1 MLLRPRKKTRGPV
14 GWFFDRFNRVF
25 GKATHGY
32 VNWSRLAIRK
42 TFLSFGLL
50 AALAVGAGLFGSRL
64 PSGFLPEEDQGYIY
78 LALQLPDAASLERTD
93 QACRKIE
100 DFLSK
105 TPGVQYTT
113 SVIGFSLLSL
123 VQNTYSAFFFVTFKP
138 WSERTKPEEQYP
150 AIKARLNKYLS
161 TLTEGIA
168 FAFPPP
174 AIPGVGT
181 SGGFT
186 FMLEDRAGKDVGFLA
201 QNLKA
206 FLDAASK
213 RPELGTLIPTFLP
226 NVPQVLVKVDRDKV
240 IKQGI
245 DLASVYQTLQTFMGG
260 FFVNYFNRFGRTW
273 QVYIEAE
280 GDYRTDAKNV
290 GQFFVRNANGN
301 PVPLDAISTIQ
312 NIAGPEFTLRY
323 NEYRAAQ
330 INGSAAPGYSS
341 YQAMNAL
348 EEVFRQTMPNEMGYD
363 YLGLSFQEKKAQQGV
378 SPTVVFGMSLIF
390 VFLIL
395 AALYESWSLPFS
407 VLLGTPVAVFGAFVT
422 LWLRGMQNNIYA
434 QIGLIMLIGLAAKN
448 AILIVEF
455 AKDEYEKGKPLLD
468 AALEGARLRLRPILM
483 TSFAFIFGLL
493 PLWFASGSGAV
504 ARRILG
510 STVIGGMIA
519 ASAIA
524 IFLIPVT
531 FYVIERF
538 SAGRKEKT
546 ATPQVSKL
554 KPESE
559 SAIKT

>member
-1 MLLRPRKKTRGPV
+1 
-14 GWFFDRFNRVF
+14 
-25 GKATHGY
+25 
-32 VNWSRLAIRK
+32 
-42 TFLSFGLL
+42 
-50 AALAVGAGLFGSRL
+50 
-64 PSGFLPEEDQGYIY
+64 
-78 LALQLPDAASLERTD
+78 
-93 QACRKIE
+93 
-100 DFLSK
+100 
-105 TPGVQYTT
+105 
-113 SVIGFSLLSL
+113 

-138 WSERTKPEEQYP
+138 WSERKKPEEQYP
-150 AIKARLNKYLS
+150 AIKARLNQYLG
-161 TLTEGIA
+161 TLSEGIA

-181 SGGFT
+181 SGGFQ
-186 FMLEDRAGKDVGFLA
+186 FILEDRSGKDVAFLA
-201 QNLKA
+201 QNMKT
-206 FLDAASK
+206 FLDAARK

-226 NVPQVLVKVDRDKV
+226 NVPQVFVNVDRDKV

-245 DLASVYQTLQTFMGG
+245 DLTSVYQTLQTFMGG

-280 GDYRTDAKNV
+280 PEYRTDAKNV
-290 GQFFVRNANGN
+290 GQFFVRNSAGT

-312 NIAGPEFTLRY
+312 NISGPEFTLRY
-323 NEYRAAQ
+323 NEYRSAQ

-341 YQAMNAL
+341 YQAMSAL
-348 EEVFRQTMPNEMGYD
+348 EETFRQTMPKEMGYD

-407 VLLGTPVAVFGAFVT
+407 VLLGTPVAVFGAFAT
-422 LWLRGMQNNIYA
+422 LWLRAMQNNIYA

-483 TSFAFIFGLL
+483 TSFAFIFGCL

-504 ARRILG
+504 ARRVLG

-519 ASAIA
+519 ASGIA

-531 FYVIERF
+531 FYVIERLF
-538 SAGRKEKT
+538 AGRKSAAQPEEK
-546 ATPQVSKL
+546 PQPHSLEPPALV
-554 KPESE
+554 
-559 SAIKT
+559 